1 MQNLDVI
8 SINIWQILI
17 SLCNLVILF
26 LILKRFLYKP
36 VTRVLEQRRA
46 ALDAQYDEADKA
58 KQEADA
64 AKTAWEDKLSGAQ
77 AEADALLQTA
87 AADADR
93 RRGEIVRAAQEKAD
107 GIVRDARTDAEL
119 EYRRAQAA
127 LKQEIAAASVEWTET
142 LLQRE
147 STEEE
152 QRALIA
158 SVLDEMGDAHDGDR

>member
-1 MQNLDVI
+1 MQNLDVM
-8 SINIWQILI
+8 SIKIWQILI
-17 SLCNLVILF
+17 SLCKLVILG

-107 GIVRDARTDAEL
+107 GIVRDARTDA
-119 EYRRAQAA
+119 
-127 LKQEIAAASVEWTET
+127 
-142 LLQRE
+142 
-147 STEEE
+147 
-152 QRALIA
+152 
-158 SVLDEMGDAHDGDR
+158 